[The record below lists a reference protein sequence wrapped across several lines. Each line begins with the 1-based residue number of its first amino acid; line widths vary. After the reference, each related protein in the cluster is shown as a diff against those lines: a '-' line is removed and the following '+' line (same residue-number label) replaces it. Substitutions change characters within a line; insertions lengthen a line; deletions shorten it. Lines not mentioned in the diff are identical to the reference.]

1 MKTEYRKLFLYIKHQ
16 SDHRSQLPVPKKGEV
31 IDMCRG
37 FDIIQQRAETKG
49 MKRGLQKGLQEGI
62 TLGRVKGTYQIL
74 LKELKLGL
82 LKMEDVLMLTGDT
95 QEEFQKKM
103 QMLFPE
109 ETLPASY

>member
-1 MKTEYRKLFLYIKHQ
+1 
-16 SDHRSQLPVPKKGEV
+16 
-31 IDMCRG
+31 MCRG

-49 MKRGLQKGLQEGI
+49 MERGLQKGLQEGI

>member
-37 FDIIQQRAETKG
+37 FDIIQQRAKE
-49 MKRGLQKGLQEGI
+49 RGLQEGI